1 MREQSFIYPIHWRI
15 LEVIRFKYFRI
26 DLMVLIAMMV
36 SGCSVNL
43 ITATPTPEL
52 SAPPIE
58 GESSAPPLETSA
70 EEIVIIKNTPSG
82 VCVKDA
88 AMDSLSC
95 FDISGQLLATLQV
108 PGIGSSDPQG
118 IHLAGALTSGAVAP
132 PVIYRS
138 WEPEQALMVST
149 NGIASTLRK
158 TNAFLALAG
167 AAGKPILAFSEV
179 AYDGNTSHSYM
190 FAGNPDSL
198 GSTLAFYDLK
208 DEMTGMALMP
218 VAVETVGNKAQKV
231 WYTHTAWGIGG
242 TDIIFPI
249 NRGLYV
255 FDLETGQNMQ
265 ALGIERNFQGISPDN
280 SLAGSINF
288 DFKGD
293 HSMQVTNLITGQGI
307 NFPLNSSSDRGAGY
321 AVFSIDGQYASWL
334 EASGSLI
341 ADPPDLQM
349 RVRVGDIATGEVVFE
364 VDSTMAAQALGWERA
379 SFIKPVG
386 WLDAQTLVIEARGSD
401 RETASLIKYD
411 LMSGSLTLLCQGSF
425 AGFAYP

>member
-1 MREQSFIYPIHWRI
+1 
-15 LEVIRFKYFRI
+15 VIRFKYFRI

-52 SAPPIE
+52 FAPPIE
-58 GESSAPPLETSA
+58 GESGAPPLETSA
-70 EEIVIIKNTPSG
+70 EEIAIIKNTPSG
-82 VCVKDA
+82 VCAKDA

-95 FDISGQLLATLQV
+95 FDIGGQLLATLQV

-118 IHLAGALTSGAVAP
+118 VHLAGALTSGAAVP

-138 WEPEQALMVST
+138 WEPEQALMIST

-158 TNAFLALAG
+158 TKAFLALAG

-179 AYDGNTSHSYM
+179 AYDGNTPYSTIY
-190 FAGNPDSL
+190 AGNPDALS
-198 GSTLAFYDLK
+198 STLAFFDLK

-218 VAVETVGNKAQKV
+218 VAVEAVGDRAQKV
-231 WYTHTAWGIGG
+231 WYIHTAWGIGG
-242 TDIIFPI
+242 TDIIFTI

-255 FDLETGQNMQ
+255 FDLATGQHMQ
-265 ALGIERNFQGISPDN
+265 VLGIERNFQGISPDN
-280 SLAGSINF
+280 TLAGSINF

-293 HSMQVTNLITGQGI
+293 HSMQVTNLKTGQVI
-307 NFPLNSSSDRGAGY
+307 IFPLNPSSDRGAGY

-334 EASGSLI
+334 EASGSMI
-341 ADPPDLQM
+341 ATPPDLQM
-349 RVRVGDIATGEVVFE
+349 RVRVGDIATGEVVYE
-364 VDSTMAAQALGWERA
+364 VDSTMAAKALGWEQA

-401 RETASLIKYD
+401 WETASLIKYD